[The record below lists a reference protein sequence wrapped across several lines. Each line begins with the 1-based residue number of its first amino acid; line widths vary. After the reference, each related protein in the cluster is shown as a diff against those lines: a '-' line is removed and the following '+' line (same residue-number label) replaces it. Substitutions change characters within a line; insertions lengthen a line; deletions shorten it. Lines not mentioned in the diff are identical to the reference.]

1 MKRFVRPRKLVFVM
15 LAALAMVLA
24 IDGPSQARGMGGHGV
39 GGGHPEGRSGFEG
52 HHDFDGHHGFEGHH
66 LDRDGDGR
74 SGFGIGPI
82 VPGYGYYPPAYGY
95 DPAAPL
101 FDPAPTPAPAVV
113 YPLSPAA
120 VYPLSP
126 VPPTPAVEPA
136 PEITLPTGRWERHG
150 DGVSSPHVWVWIP
163 TYAADLSAPE
173 TQPSQPTSR
182 PVR

>member
-1 MKRFVRPRKLVFVM
+1 MKRFLRSRKLVFVA
-15 LAALAMVLA
+15 LTVLAMVLA
-24 IDGPSQARGMGGHGV
+24 MDGPSQARGMGGHGV
-39 GGGHPEGRSGFEG
+39 GGGHPEGNGGFEG
-52 HHDFDGHHGFEGHH
+52 HHDFDGHHGFEGHQF
-66 LDRDGDGR
+66 DRDGDGR
-74 SGFGIGPI
+74 SGFGIGPV
-82 VPGYGYYPPAYGY
+82 VPFGYYP
-95 DPAAPL
+95 PAAPL
-101 FDPAPTPAPAVV
+101 FDPAPTPAPADV

-163 TYAADLSAPE
+163 TYSPEVRAPE
-173 TQPSQPTSR
+173 AEPSQPTSR